1 MIYTS
6 SLCQGVGQKSKDRKE
21 DRKEKMRKK
30 NKREGKGK
38 GGRHAGICVRGQDEF
53 KRRSVVKAQA
63 LQPGPRPGRSAHHAS
78 GRQITGLEDIHP
90 RWISHSTNL
99 RHL

>member
-53 KRRSVVKAQA
+53 KRRSVVKA
-63 LQPGPRPGRSAHHAS
+63 
-78 GRQITGLEDIHP
+78 
-90 RWISHSTNL
+90 
-99 RHL
+99 